1 MTKLKAFT
9 THLGISLVIFLIVL
23 YFILVHWYPFPY
35 FNTDGGWQGIRILA
49 FVDVVLGPM
58 LTLLVF
64 KQGKK
69 YLKLDLSIIALIQ
82 ISALCWGIW
91 LIHRER
97 PVAAV
102 FVEDYFITVTANELD
117 NKLNPTELKKFGAT
131 PPVLI
136 YLNVPQAEL
145 QQVRLRSL
153 QTGRSMSLF
162 TEYYAPLDAAASKAM
177 ADMSIDMPKF
187 LADKPVEKN
196 IYERFVRTHA
206 NEMDKYVFLEWNAR
220 YRKGIVVARANTLE
234 IITFLK
240 IEPPKVETKKARF

>member
-82 ISALCWGIW
+82 ISALAWGISV
-91 LIHRER
+91 IHRER
-97 PVAAV
+97 PIAAV
-102 FVEDYFITVTANELD
+102 FVEDYFITVTANELN
-117 NKLNPTELKKFGAT
+117 NKLTDAELKKFGAA

-136 YLNVPQAEL
+136 YLNVPQTEL
-145 QQVRLRSL
+145 QQVRLRAL

-162 TEYYAPLDAAASKAM
+162 TEYYAALDATTIKAM
-177 ADMSIDMPKF
+177 TEMSINMPKF

-206 NEMDKYVFLEWNAR
+206 NEMDKFVFLDWNAR
-220 YRKGIVVARANTLE
+220 HRKGIVVARADTME
-234 IITFLK
+234 IVTFLK
-240 IEPPKVETKKARF
+240 ITPPAVETKKARY